1 MVPEQRRAWFTL
13 AVIAMAAAVFFA
25 LVPALGVKP
34 AAGAF
39 GLLGLLGLTPLLFRK
54 QRDPSEVSLDERDVN
69 ILQTATLL
77 GGMSSYLA
85 FVIACMTVW
94 SVRMIQADKTL
105 SIHVLPVI
113 VFCGAI
119 VLLLVRA
126 IATLVLY
133 GRGETHGQD

>member
-1 MVPEQRRAWFTL
+1 MVPEQKRAWFTL
-13 AVIAMAAAVFFA
+13 AVIALVAAVFAA

-34 AAGAF
+34 AAAAF
-39 GLLGLLGLTPLLFRK
+39 GLSGLLGLTPLLFRK
-54 QRDPSEVSLDERDVN
+54 QRDPSEVALDERDMD
-69 ILQTATLL
+69 ILRKATLL

-94 SVRMIQADKTL
+94 FVRMIQGDKAL

-113 VFCGAI
+113 VCCGGI

-133 GRGETHGQD
+133 GRGETHGRD